1 LFACV
6 SAPTY
11 QGGRYGRERP
21 VEVGVAR
28 RDAAGDREER
38 NSSLRE
44 KRWSVFPRGFAVSR
58 YKIVEK
64 SSFGLAPCILC
75 GDNAMSQP
83 RILVINDD
91 RALIETRRM
100 LLEDC
105 GAIVFTARG
114 SEEAVRETLRDP
126 VDLVVIDATNVGL
139 EQGEKL
145 CGIVKTLRPSD
156 CVAMLVTP
164 EIDIPSNTLADRVVH
179 RTGPRRILV
188 ELNEMLDGR
197 LDVNLWEGKHVDE
210 DEDRSTGNSE

>member
-1 LFACV
+1 V
-6 SAPTY
+6 I
-11 QGGRYGRERP
+11 
-21 VEVGVAR
+21 
-28 RDAAGDREER
+28 
-38 NSSLRE
+38 N
-44 KRWSVFPRGFAVSR
+44 
-58 YKIVEK
+58 
-64 SSFGLAPCILC
+64 
-75 GDNAMSQP
+75 QP

-114 SEEAVRETLRDP
+114 SEEALRETIHDP
-126 VDLVVIDATNVGL
+126 VDVVLIDATNVGL

-145 CGIVKTLRPSD
+145 CSIVKSLRPSE

-164 EIDIPSNTLADRVVH
+164 ELDIPSNTLADRVIH

-188 ELNEMLDGR
+188 ELNEVLDGR
-197 LDVNLWEGKHVDE
+197 LDVNLWERNHPDE

>member
-1 LFACV
+1 LVSSEQRPRIQADACGQ
-6 SAPTY
+6 AKDP
-11 QGGRYGRERP
+11 ELP
-21 VEVGVAR
+21 P
-28 RDAAGDREER
+28 
-38 NSSLRE
+38 SSLR
-44 KRWSVFPRGFAVSR
+44 VTHVHQTDDT
-58 YKIVEK
+58 V
-64 SSFGLAPCILC
+64 
-75 GDNAMSQP
+75 MSQP

-114 SEEAVRETLRDP
+114 SEEAVRETLHDP

-156 CVAMLVTP
+156 CVAILVTP
-164 EIDIPSNTLADRVVH
+164 EIDIPSNNLADRVIH
-179 RTGPRRILV
+179 RTGPRSILV
-188 ELNEMLDGR
+188 ELNEVLDGR
-197 LDVNLWEGKHVDE
+197 LDVDLWEGKHLDE